1 MLIEFDPIPDNNMF
15 MFEIRESGLLA
26 YSFFSNNK
34 EQLLNMIG
42 FNSCLIHHFEFGSD
56 PKKKNDDVLYEGNNV
71 LFCGKEQQKVR
82 NTIIKV
88 LETKMKKKQWKE
100 RISLRMTYK
109 ILQYI
114 FWGGYKE
121 IVTKLK

>member
-42 FNSCLIHHFEFGSD
+42 FIKENYMNE
-56 PKKKNDDVLYEGNNV
+56 YE
-71 LFCGKEQQKVR
+71 KDK
-82 NTIIKV
+82 
-88 LETKMKKKQWKE
+88 LEE
-100 RISLRMTYK
+100 
-109 ILQYI
+109 
-114 FWGGYKE
+114 E
-121 IVTKLK
+121 EEEE